1 MKLVNYKID
10 IFSRY
15 ILSIYS
21 RSILVS
27 PINNPVAKIK
37 ISYYHYSHRENGG
50 HSLGSNGANTLTE
63 IPRKSCC
70 DIESIVVARRGG
82 WLRLSVVVVYQSG
95 AIEGRHRKEWKRLK
109 PFAELAILIDAF
121 PADPTGRAKCFRAAR
136 RQRRPNP
143 PFARP
148 SNGPTVF
155 QSVYRT
161 TSNIADKTG
170 RREEGRGVVGRATS
184 RAIR

>member
-1 MKLVNYKID
+1 MVA
-10 IFSRY
+10 SQRR
-15 ILSIYS
+15 
-21 RSILVS
+21 RSVS
-27 PINNPVAKIK
+27 K
-37 ISYYHYSHRENGG
+37 R
-50 HSLGSNGANTLTE
+50 
-63 IPRKSCC
+63 
-70 DIESIVVARRGG
+70 
-82 WLRLSVVVVYQSG
+82 QSG

-109 PFAELAILIDAF
+109 PFAELAILIDAS

-143 PFARP
+143 PFARW

-170 RREEGRGVVGRATS
+170 R
-184 RAIR
+184 